1 MAIYTQKQR
10 SWIITAITAVVGVF
24 LLWILRDLIPA
35 FLGAVVMYVLFRPF
49 FGHLIVKWS
58 WPRWLATFSV
68 VIVSFMLLVLP
79 FLVVGVMITD
89 KIQELLEHTDR
100 INEVLVQVQQFV
112 GFDFHDPQTV
122 QRLIGS
128 LQSEVFGG
136 FTWFLSSAG
145 GILLTVSMM
154 YFMLWF
160 MLMNHLKFE
169 TSIQRFFPF
178 TRVEVDEF
186 AEELKSSTFGNV
198 LGQGLICLVQAIS
211 LGIGFA
217 VFDLP
222 DPFFWGTITF
232 FISFLP
238 VIGAPVIFVPAGLIS
253 LAYGNASAGYGI
265 LIWGFLLVTNI
276 DNLLRYFISKYFA
289 DTHPLITIIGVIAG
303 IPVFGI
309 LGLVFGPLLISW
321 FLLLLKIVFKDKN
334 SITRISD

>member
-10 SWIITAITAVVGVF
+10 SWLIAAITALVGIF

-49 FGHLIVKWS
+49 FGHMVVKWR
-58 WPRWLATFSV
+58 WPRWLATLSV
-68 VIVSFMLLVLP
+68 VLVSFTLLVLP
-79 FLVVGVMITD
+79 FLVVGLMITD
-89 KIQELLEHTDR
+89 KVQELIQHSEQ
-100 INEVLVQVQQFV
+100 INEVLMQVQQFI
-112 GFDFHDPQTV
+112 GFDFHDPAAL
-122 QRLIGS
+122 QRLISAVQGD
-128 LQSEVFGG
+128 VFGG
-136 FTWFLSSAG
+136 FSWFLSSAV

-154 YFMLWF
+154 YFMVWF
-160 MLMNHLKFE
+160 MLMNHRQFE
-169 TSIQRFFPF
+169 TSLHRFFPF
-178 TRVEVDEF
+178 TRNEVNEF

-211 LGIGFA
+211 LGVGFV
-217 VFDLP
+217 VFGLP
-222 DPFFWGTITF
+222 DPFFWATITF

-238 VIGAPVIFVPAGLIS
+238 VIGAPVVFVPAGLIS
-253 LAYGNASAGYGI
+253 LAYGDTSAGYGI
-265 LIWGFLLVTNI
+265 MIWGFVLVTNI

-321 FLLLLKIVFKDKN
+321 FILLLKIVFKEKQN
-334 SITRISD
+334 S

>member
-10 SWIITAITAVVGVF
+10 TWLITAITAVVGIF
-24 LLWILRDLIPA
+24 LLWILRDLLPA

-49 FGHLIVKWS
+49 FGQMVVKWH
-58 WPRWLATFSV
+58 WPRWLATLCV
-68 VIVSFMLLVLP
+68 VLVSFTLLVLP
-79 FLVVGVMITD
+79 FLIVGVMITE
-89 KIQELLEHTDR
+89 KVQELFQHTDR
-100 INEVLVQVQQFV
+100 INDALLQVQKFI
-112 GFDFHDPQTV
+112 GFDFHDPKTV
-122 QRLIGS
+122 QRLIS
-128 LQSEVFGG
+128 ALQSDALGG
-136 FTWFLSSAG
+136 FSRFLSGAG
-145 GILLTVSMM
+145 SILLTVSML

-178 TRVEVDEF
+178 TRFEVDEF

-211 LGIGFA
+211 LGIGF
-217 VFDLP
+217 VIFDLP
-222 DPFFWGTITF
+222 DPFFWATITF

-238 VIGAPVIFVPAGLIS
+238 VIGAPIVFVPAGLIS
-253 LAYGNASAGYGI
+253 LAYGETTAGYGI
-265 LIWGFLLVTNI
+265 IIWGFLLVTNI

-321 FLLLLKIVFKDKN
+321 FLLLLKIVFKEKKQPQQN
-334 SITRISD
+334 

>member
-10 SWIITAITAVVGVF
+10 SWLITAITAIVGVF

-49 FGHLIVKWS
+49 FGQMVVKWR
-58 WPRWLATFSV
+58 WPRWLATLCV
-68 VIVSFMLLVLP
+68 VLVSFTLLVLP
-79 FLVVGVMITD
+79 FLVVGLMITD
-89 KIQELLEHTDR
+89 KVQELFQHTER
-100 INEVLVQVQQFV
+100 INDALVQVQQFV
-112 GFDFHDPQTV
+112 GFDFHDPEAV
-122 QRLIGS
+122 QRLIAAV
-128 LQSEVFGG
+128 QSDVFGG
-136 FTWFLSSAG
+136 FSWFLSSAG

-160 MLMNHLKFE
+160 MLMNHLNFE

-178 TRVEVDEF
+178 TRIEVDEF

-211 LGIGFA
+211 LGIGFV
-217 VFDLP
+217 VFGLP

-238 VIGAPVIFVPAGLIS
+238 VIGAPVVFVPAGLIS
-253 LAYGNASAGYGI
+253 LAYGDATAGYGI
-265 LIWGFLLVTNI
+265 LIWGFVLVTNI

-321 FLLLLKIVFKDKN
+321 FLLLLKIVFKEKSHRPN
-334 SITRISD
+334 

>member
-1 MAIYTQKQR
+1 
-10 SWIITAITAVVGVF
+10 
-24 LLWILRDLIPA
+24 
-35 FLGAVVMYVLFRPF
+35 LF
-49 FGHLIVKWS
+49 
-58 WPRWLATFSV
+58 
-68 VIVSFMLLVLP
+68 
-79 FLVVGVMITD
+79 
-89 KIQELLEHTDR
+89 QHTDR
-100 INEVLVQVQQFV
+100 INDVLVQVQQFV
-112 GFDFHDPQTV
+112 GFDFHDPDSV
-122 QRLIGS
+122 QRIIAAV
-128 LQSEVFGG
+128 QSDVFGG
-136 FTWFLSSAG
+136 FSWFLSGAG
-145 GILLTVSMM
+145 SILLTVSMM

-211 LGIGFA
+211 LGIGF
-217 VFDLP
+217 VIFELP
-222 DPFFWGTITF
+222 DPFFWATITF

-238 VIGAPVIFVPAGLIS
+238 VIGAPIVFVPAGLIS
-253 LAYGNASAGYGI
+253 LAYGDATAGYGI

-321 FLLLLKIVFKDKN
+321 FLLLLKIVFKEKN
-334 SITRISD
+334 QHH

>member
-1 MAIYTQKQR
+1 
-10 SWIITAITAVVGVF
+10 
-24 LLWILRDLIPA
+24 
-35 FLGAVVMYVLFRPF
+35 
-49 FGHLIVKWS
+49 
-58 WPRWLATFSV
+58 
-68 VIVSFMLLVLP
+68 LLVLP
-79 FLVVGVMITD
+79 FLIVGVMITE
-89 KIQELLEHTDR
+89 KVQELFQHTDR
-100 INEVLVQVQQFV
+100 INDALLQVQQFV
-112 GFDFHDPQTV
+112 GFDFHDPDSIQRIITAV
-122 QRLIGS
+122 QS
-128 LQSEVFGG
+128 DVFGG
-136 FTWFLSSAG
+136 FSWFLSGAG
-145 GILLTVSMM
+145 SILLTVSMM

-178 TRVEVDEF
+178 TRFEVDEF

-217 VFDLP
+217 VFGLP

-238 VIGAPVIFVPAGLIS
+238 VIGAPVVFVPAGLIS
-253 LAYGNASAGYGI
+253 LAYGDTTAGYGI

-321 FLLLLKIVFKDKN
+321 FLLLLKIVFKEKN
-334 SITRISD
+334 QHH